1 MNKSPDDQNP
11 LISQRL
17 IMKLALFLLGAFIAP
32 TLAKNMGAINVDGAG
47 QMYVVGRDWVAGYVQ
62 VSGNELRLNGGG
74 RVYFANQARDDFSGD
89 MWWKVPL
96 EGKHFSY
103 TIDVSQ
109 VGCHC
114 NSAAYFS
121 QMGYNAGNDGE
132 YYCDAFAGNGL
143 YCPEYDT
150 WEGNKHTMAVT
161 LHTCDGGG
169 GWWNSCDGGGCQSN
183 AFYENGNL
191 MCPEDRCT
199 INTNR
204 PFTVSHFQ
212 TSGSVNVWFEQDG
225 RTASFDAC
233 KDGGYIGRFAPAFND
248 MVFVASLWGGGG
260 IDMGW
265 LDGMTGCGGDC
276 NLGASSVAFSNFNI
290 W

>member
-1 MNKSPDDQNP
+1 MGFDK
-11 LISQRL
+11 
-17 IMKLALFLLGAFIAP
+17 MKCFVVLALALATANAGTLQDKYANAKPGYMRIPGWQKIQSGMKKLNQKEP
-32 TLAKNMGAINVDGAG
+32 TGT
-47 QMYVVGRDWVAGYVQ
+47 YVPRPEHTPKKACGIPNANPEKIVGGVEATPHEFPW
-62 VSGNELRLNGGG
+62 
-74 RVYFANQARDDFSGD
+74 
-89 MWWKVPL
+89 
-96 EGKHFSY
+96 
-103 TIDVSQ
+103 Q
-109 VGCHC
+109 VGLFF
-114 NSAAYFS
+114 N
-121 QMGYNAGNDGE
+121 GYNAGNDGE

-183 AFYENGNL
+183 AFYENGSL

-204 PFTVSHFQ
+204 PFTVSHYQ

>member
-1 MNKSPDDQNP
+1 M
-11 LISQRL
+11 
-17 IMKLALFLLGAFIAP
+17 
-32 TLAKNMGAINVDGAG
+32 
-47 QMYVVGRDWVAGYVQ
+47 
-62 VSGNELRLNGGG
+62 GG
-74 RVYFANQARDDFSGD
+74 R
-89 MWWKVPL
+89 
-96 EGKHFSY
+96 HFSY

-143 YCPEYDT
+143 YCP
-150 WEGNKHTMAVT
+150 
-161 LHTCDGGG
+161 
-169 GWWNSCDGGGCQSN
+169 
-183 AFYENGNL
+183 ENGNL

-248 MVFVASLWGGGG
+248 MVFVASLRGGGG